1 MNKIIRMNG
10 FVYLVE
16 NWDRKG
22 FETYYN
28 LGKDE
33 NDPMWKDEVKEM
45 KFNKKKNKKEKE
57 TE

>member
-1 MNKIIRMNG
+1 MDKIIRMNG
-10 FVYLVE
+10 YVYLVE

-33 NDPMWKDEVKEM
+33 NDPMWKDEVK
-45 KFNKKKNKKEKE
+45 
-57 TE
+57 

>member
-1 MNKIIRMNG
+1 MEKIVKMNG
-10 FVYLVE
+10 YVYLVE
-16 NWDRKG
+16 GWDKKG